1 MAEMMRARQ
10 RTVHVGT
17 VGQRARERAERDEL
31 ADKHVPVPIGVLEPP
46 AGEKQRLFITFFESR
61 EAAAAAEAR
70 FEAMGDEVSEDIRGR
85 RTSVEVYDVL
95 FEGQP

>member
-1 MAEMMRARQ
+1 MIARVATFEGGDNDAIRRMAEENPPSPPEGVARIMM
-10 RTVHVGT
+10 
-17 VGQRARERAERDEL
+17 L
-31 ADKHVPVPIGVLEPP
+31 